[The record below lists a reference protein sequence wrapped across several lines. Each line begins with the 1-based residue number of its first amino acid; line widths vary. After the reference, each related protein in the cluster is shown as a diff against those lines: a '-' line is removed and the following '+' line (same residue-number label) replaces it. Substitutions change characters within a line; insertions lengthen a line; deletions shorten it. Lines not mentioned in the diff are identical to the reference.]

1 MESELRKSILFD
13 VLDGIPLSGNESR
26 AVMSYRKDIEQ
37 SNLTLEE
44 EAMNLGISRDIIEFT
59 EDFR

>member
-1 MESELRKSILFD
+1 MEFLLQKKVSK
-13 VLDGIPLSGNESR
+13 

-37 SNLTLEE
+37 NHLTLEE
-44 EAMNLGISRDIIEFT
+44 EAMKLGISRNVIEFT